1 MGYNMDTEPEPK
13 ISVLQQIRKRE
24 VELSVKVDE
33 ARRKAEQVIADAK
46 KEAAEILKNAEMEGK
61 KAADEYY
68 NERYANILNEVENL
82 KKLGEEEAKAAKTK
96 GEQNLS
102 KAIGKIV
109 KVVTLE

>member
-1 MGYNMDTEPEPK
+1 MYTDPETET
-13 ISVLQQIRKRE
+13 SVLQQIRKKE
-24 VELSVKVDE
+24 VELSVKVDD
-33 ARRKAEQVIADAK
+33 ARRKAEQIIADAK
-46 KEAAEILKNAEMEGK
+46 KEAAEILKNAEIEGT

-68 NERYANILNEVENL
+68 ERRYANILNEIENL

>member
-1 MGYNMDTEPEPK
+1 MYTDPETET
-13 ISVLQQIRKRE
+13 SVLQQIRKKE
-24 VELSVKVDE
+24 VELSVKVDD
-33 ARRKAEQVIADAK
+33 ARRKAEQIIADAK
-46 KEAAEILKNAEMEGK
+46 KEAAEILKNTEIEGT

-68 NERYANILNEVENL
+68 ERRYANILNEIENL

>member
-1 MGYNMDTEPEPK
+1 MDTEPETK
-13 ISVLQQIRKRE
+13 TSVLQQIRKKE

-33 ARRKAEQVIADAK
+33 ARRKAEQVVADAK
-46 KEAAEILKNAEMEGK
+46 KEAAEILKSAEIQGT

-68 NERYANILNEVENL
+68 EKRYANILNEVENL

-102 KAIGKIV
+102 KAIDKIV